1 MSAGVQ
7 LWRGKLSPSQSQ
19 SSSSSKP
26 DEQDGYGPA
35 AGSGMNEVRLIEL
48 KTYPK
53 RIKFLGPLYPL
64 GLKVHWAFM
73 RLSSS
78 FPAFALVPAMG
89 KPANDSPGQLIITST
104 MAGYL
109 KALSAMREHDSQLV
123 WFRWLYVGA
132 SKYMWS
138 NTLVLV

>member
-1 MSAGVQ
+1 MRSGSAS
-7 LWRGKLSPSQSQ
+7 R
-19 SSSSSKP
+19 SSSSDP
-26 DEQDGYGPA
+26 GEQYGRVPA
-35 AGSGMNEVRLIEL
+35 AESESGSETEEVQLIVL

-64 GLKVHWAFM
+64 GLKISWAFS

-78 FPAFALVPAMG
+78 FSPFSPFSELHNEKNPT
-89 KPANDSPGQLIITST
+89 NDPPGQVIITST

-109 KALSAMREHDSQLV
+109 EALGAMKEHDSQLV

-138 NTLVLV
+138 NTLVMV

>member
-1 MSAGVQ
+1 MRLGSGAGS
-7 LWRGKLSPSQSQ
+7 G
-19 SSSSSKP
+19 SSSSSEP
-26 DEQDGYGPA
+26 DEQDGHGPIA
-35 AGSGMNEVRLIEL
+35 EPGTREVKLIVL

-64 GLKVHWAFM
+64 GLKISQAFL

-78 FPAFALVPAMG
+78 SSSFSPFSELHANK
-89 KPANDSPGQLIITST
+89 KPANEPSDQLIITST
-104 MAGYL
+104 MMGYL
-109 KALSAMREHDSQLV
+109 EALGAMREHDSQLV

-138 NTLVLV
+138 NTLVMV